1 MPPGAVP
8 HLWLE
13 LLAYAIGAHWYRLN
27 LRRSPPD
34 VASPSALQRW
44 SVIAGAV
51 FGAASGSKL
60 LYVLQYLPALMVQPA
75 IVWWSGKTIV
85 GGLLGGLI
93 GVEVAKRVASWR
105 ASTGDAFVAPLLAG
119 MVIGRLGCQLAGL
132 EDLTYG
138 GVTSLPWGWD
148 YGDGLRRHPVALY
161 EVLGL
166 LLMAG
171 ALRFAGVRLARVAGD
186 RFRAFMICYLLL
198 RLALDFLKPPHAP
211 PATGQ
216 LVPALY
222 AFLTAIQ
229 WACVAGLAYYLPSV
243 GRWLKDRAR

>member
-1 MPPGAVP
+1 MPHGAVP

-13 LLAYAIGAHWYRLN
+13 LLAYAVGAQWYRLN
-27 LRRSPPD
+27 LRRSPLG
-34 VASPSALQRW
+34 VAGAEPLQRW

-51 FGAASGSKL
+51 FGAAVGSKL
-60 LYVLQYLPALMVQPA
+60 LYVLQYVPDLAGQPA
-75 IVWWSGKTIV
+75 VVWWSGKTIV

-93 GVEVAKRVASWR
+93 GVEAAKRAARWR
-105 ASTGDAFVAPLLAG
+105 ASTGDAFVGPLLAG

-161 EVLGL
+161 EVSCL
-166 LLMAG
+166 LLLAG
-171 ALRFAGVRLARVAGD
+171 ALHAARRPLARVAGD
-186 RFRAFMICYLLL
+186 RFRAFMVGYLLV
-198 RLALDFLKPPHAP
+198 RLALDWLKPPHVP
-211 PATGQ
+211 PAAGL

-222 AFLTAIQ
+222 GPLTAIQ

-243 GRWLKDRAR
+243 GRWLRNDAR

>member
-1 MPPGAVP
+1 MPHGAVA

-13 LLAYAIGAHWYRLN
+13 LLAYAVGAQWYRLN
-27 LRRSPPD
+27 LRRS
-34 VASPSALQRW
+34 SPSVARPDLLERW
-44 SVIAGAV
+44 AVIAGAV
-51 FGAASGSKL
+51 FGAAVGSKL
-60 LYVLQYLPALMVQPA
+60 LYVLQYLPALMAEPA
-75 IVWWSGKTIV
+75 VVWWSGKTIA

-93 GVEVAKRVASWR
+93 GVEVAKRATGWH
-105 ASTGDAFVAPLLAG
+105 ASTGDAFVAPLLVG

-166 LLMAG
+166 LLLAG
-171 ALRFAGVRLARVAGD
+171 ALYASRAGLARVAGD
-186 RFRAFMICYLLL
+186 RFRAFMVGYLLL
-198 RLALDFLKPPHAP
+198 RLALDCLKPPHTAP
-211 PATGQ
+211 AAGL

-222 AFLTAIQ
+222 GPLTAIQ
-229 WACVAGLAYYLPSV
+229 WACVAGLVYYVPAI
-243 GRWLKDRAR
+243 GRWLRNDAR

>member
-1 MPPGAVP
+1 MPQGAVA
-8 HLWLE
+8 HLWLD
-13 LLAYAIGAHWYRLN
+13 LLAYAVGAQWYRWN
-27 LRRSPPD
+27 LRRSPPG
-34 VASPSALQRW
+34 VASPNPLQRW

-51 FGAASGSKL
+51 FGAAVGSKL

-75 IVWWSGKTIV
+75 VIWWSGKTIA

-93 GVEVAKRVASWR
+93 GVEVAKRATGWR

-161 EVLGL
+161 EVFGL
-166 LLMAG
+166 LLLAA
-171 ALRFAGVRLARVAGD
+171 ALHFGRVRLTRVAGD
-186 RFRAFMICYLLL
+186 RFRAFMVGYLLL
-198 RLALDFLKPPHAP
+198 RLALDLLKPPHAP
-211 PATGQ
+211 AAAGQ
-216 LVPALY
+216 LVPAFY
-222 AFLTAIQ
+222 GPLTAIQ
-229 WACVAGLAYYLPSV
+229 WACVAGLAYYLPSI
-243 GRWLKDRAR
+243 GRWLKHDAR